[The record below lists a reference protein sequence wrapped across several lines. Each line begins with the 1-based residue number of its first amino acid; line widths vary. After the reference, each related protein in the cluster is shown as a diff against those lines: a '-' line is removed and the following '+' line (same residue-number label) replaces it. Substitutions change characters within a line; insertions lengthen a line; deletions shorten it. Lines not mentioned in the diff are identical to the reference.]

1 MHNYILTLLIAVAA
15 FNTAASCQSV
25 LSQIN
30 QKIIH
35 NGVAEDSF
43 TLKVAPASEASK
55 QEDKIIGNCDN
66 GKSIIVYQKLNEH
79 ANTKTTQ

>member
-1 MHNYILTLLIAVAA
+1 MYKYLLTLLMAATA
-15 FNTAASCQSV
+15 FNAAASCKSV
-25 LSQIN
+25 LSQIT

-43 TLKVAPASEASK
+43 RLKVEPASQASK

-66 GKSIIVYQKLNEH
+66 GKSIIIYQKINEH